1 MQYYRHHSQKMQKFQ
16 NIKESKIQIKKKR
29 IKKKRKYNENGGGV
43 EGVERRQKKRVFKK
57 RSI

>member
-1 MQYYRHHSQKMQKFQ
+1 MQKFQ